1 MWGSR
6 GKVTPADVEC
16 VVSRDTVDTTF
27 ETEIPT
33 FKFVMFPEDGVEVKT
48 KDKSTIPQEP
58 AVVFD
63 IPSLNNSINQP
74 CCDTCNN
81 IGAPTQASD
90 NQDTQCTDFSRSA
103 STTSRS
109 PGVVD
114 EQELN
119 DHTFIEMEDILANFS
134 TQTTEPSTTQQSFV
148 PWDTKAINLN
158 IKLGKMPPPS
168 LIHSWFSTLL
178 RTWGKVCPFNK
189 KISLTIV
196 MVALVVCAVWAP
208 SFAGLIMVQG
218 KFLFLKILSCYQN
231 SISFSERERYEVKQ
245 TAEFSVKD
253 ITSLL
258 TTRFLEPENLVAIEV
273 AMFKDNV

>member
-6 GKVTPADVEC
+6 AKVAPADVEC
-16 VVSRDTVDTTF
+16 VVSRDTVNTTF

-74 CCDTCNN
+74 CSDTCNN
-81 IGAPTQASD
+81 IGAPTPASD

-103 STTSRS
+103 SATSRS

-134 TQTTEPSTTQQSFV
+134 TQTTAPSTTQQSFV

-158 IKLGKMPPPS
+158 IKLGKMPPP
-168 LIHSWFSTLL
+168 SWFSTLL

-218 KFLFLKILSCYQN
+218 KFLFLKILSCYR
-231 SISFSERERYEVKQ
+231 IVLVLVK
-245 TAEFSVKD
+245 ESVMKSNKLRN
-253 ITSLL
+253 SLL
-258 TTRFLEPENLVAIEV
+258 KILLLC
-273 AMFKDNV
+273 